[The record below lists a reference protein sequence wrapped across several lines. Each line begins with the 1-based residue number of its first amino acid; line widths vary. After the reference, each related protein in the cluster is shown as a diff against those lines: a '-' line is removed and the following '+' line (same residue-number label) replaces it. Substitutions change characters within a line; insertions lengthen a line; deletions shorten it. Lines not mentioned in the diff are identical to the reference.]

1 MIKFYFK
8 KTYSG
13 NFEKAK
19 DAFLKKKEARKEDL
33 KTCKD
38 NYIKTLIKVRS
49 EISIANSESEL
60 FFNKLNIIFLG
71 TFITL
76 LTILGIINYKDVTA
90 MQIVVAVCIFS
101 GLFYYAIL
109 NHQKEYKNLLKYK
122 EELEKIKN
130 N

>member
-1 MIKFYFK
+1 
-8 KTYSG
+8 
-13 NFEKAK
+13 
-19 DAFLKKKEARKEDL
+19 
-33 KTCKD
+33 
-38 NYIKTLIKVRS
+38 
-49 EISIANSESEL
+49 
-60 FFNKLNIIFLG
+60 
-71 TFITL
+71 
-76 LTILGIINYKDVTA
+76 LGIINYKDVTA